1 MILPQAN
8 INIFAGLV
16 SLLSDLLFL
25 TPSVLLMSLSQ
36 HLHLHQTLRLSL
48 LSLSLLATTAL

>member
-8 INIFAGLV
+8 FNIFAGLV